1 MVMKKLLFFFV
12 VSLFSVAMFA
22 QTIESLKDGAAFSM
36 VSPNGVYLAGNMDD
50 AAAYYNV
57 TTKTIKML
65 QGDVQD
71 DGGCTVWDIN
81 DKGQLAVDWKHHA
94 AIWTEKDEFE
104 VLPMPNG
111 LSPAEEGHNAAR
123 CLSNDGKYVVVSFG
137 SPTTTIYLYTLGE
150 DGVYTMEKIACPEV
164 APIYN
169 QIPQFIAPCGI
180 TNDGNR
186 ILGRFLVE
194 TGEFELPFVW
204 ERTPGGDWTIRWIA
218 EEFIVE
224 GGATDAVFYGTEFVF
239 DGDQFEDPDGYE
251 AAYNKW
257 LEMRNDYY
265 ATIDAVSS
273 GYFFQGTMGDLS
285 DLSMSLNG
293 KYAKM
298 NISYTDLKSEDI
310 TVYNY
315 PAVID
320 LETEEVYVFDV
331 VTDGGCLSVTND
343 GLISIA
349 TPKVEYFRSSLFAYI
364 KNTKEAKTLT
374 QYTLERTNNE
384 INLADFMTY
393 ETPNGPQLAEGGTIL
408 FADGSGYMTSQY
420 NGFGDSQSYE
430 TYIVT
435 FAPNTAVDA
444 VYDNNMLVYP
454 NPTVGVLNFSDELS
468 NVRVFDV
475 TGRVVYS
482 VSDVVTSID
491 LSKIVAGTYFLVA
504 EKAGEQV
511 STKVVVK

>member
-1 MVMKKLLFFFV
+1 MKKFLLFFA

-36 VSPNGVYLAGNMDD
+36 TSPNGAYLAGNMED

-57 TTKTIKML
+57 KTRTIKSL
-65 QGDVQD
+65 QGEIQD

-81 DKGQLAVDWKHHA
+81 DKGQVAVDWKGHA
-94 AIWTEKDEFE
+94 AIWTEKGEFE
-104 VLPMPNG
+104 TLPLPNG
-111 LSPAEEGHNAAR
+111 LTSAEEAYNAAR

-137 SPTTTIYLYTLGE
+137 SPTTSIFLYTLGE
-150 DGVYTMEKIACPEV
+150 DGLYTMEKVVCPEV

-169 QIPQFIAPCGI
+169 QEPQFIAPYGI
-180 TNDGNR
+180 TDDGNR

-218 EEFIVE
+218 DEFIVE
-224 GGATDAVFYGTEFVF
+224 GGKTDAVFYGTDFVF
-239 DGDQFEDPDGYE
+239 DGDQFEDPEGYE
-251 AAYNKW
+251 AAYNEW
-257 LEMRNDYY
+257 LAMREDYY

-285 DLSMSLNG
+285 DLGMSANG

-298 NISYTDLKSEDI
+298 NISFKDLESGD
-310 TVYNY
+310 TVVYNY

-331 VTDGGCLSVTND
+331 VKDGGCLSVTND
-343 GLISIA
+343 GVISIA
-349 TPKVEYFRSSLFAYI
+349 TPKVEYFRSSLIVSI
-364 KNTKEAKTLT
+364 KNTRDVKSLT

-384 INLADFMTY
+384 INLADYMTY

-420 NGFGDSQSYE
+420 NGFGDNQSYE
-430 TYIVT
+430 TYIVN
-435 FAPNTAVDA
+435 FAPNTAVDV
-444 VYDNNMLVYP
+444 VYDSDLLVYP
-454 NPTVGVLNFSDELS
+454 NPTMGVLNFSEELS

-475 TGRVVYS
+475 TGRMVYA
-482 VSDVVTSID
+482 VSDVVRSVD
-491 LSKIVAGTYFLVA
+491 LSEIVGGVYFLVA
-504 EKAGEQV
+504 EKDGEQV
-511 STKVVVK
+511 STKIVKN